1 MNLNQYHKANRT
13 KGGNKMK
20 NTYDNGPIPVEQ
32 ILTNPRYN
40 RMLENIF
47 DISLLERIDSKVRLH
62 PALGNPKSSAAACIN
77 VLGYLSKHPQ
87 ELLKFLNSFDLDV
100 DEVVK
105 FPTGSELGGD
115 VHNDQGY
122 VVFEW
127 IGPGK
132 SPINEGVGGGR
143 GWNRTSIDAF
153 ILARISGRLTQL
165 LIEWKFTESYED
177 EKKRPEQLQRFAG
190 IRGNE
195 RMRRYSSVLAILR
208 RRKKLPFSFEND
220 VGFSLSDFGYEP
232 FYQLLRQTLLGIMT
246 DDCQLSDS
254 LKIEDHRILHLSHS
268 KNEDL
273 DILKPIHLS
282 KCPGI
287 VDKVGMQFHEA
298 WSELLSIHERERFV
312 SGYWDTRIETFED
325 ADLKEFLRERY

>member
-1 MNLNQYHKANRT
+1 MIQNSAA
-13 KGGNKMK
+13 
-20 NTYDNGPIPVEQ
+20 IPVDK
-32 ILTNPRYN
+32 ILTDPRYIW
-40 RMLENIF
+40 MLKNIF
-47 DISLLERIDSKVRLH
+47 DSSSLERMDSKVRLH
-62 PALGNPKSSAAACIN
+62 HALGSPRSSAAACIN
-77 VLGYLSKHPQ
+77 VLGYLSKHPK
-87 ELLKFLNSFDLDV
+87 ELMKFLNSFNLEV

-105 FPTGSELGGD
+105 FPTGSELGGE
-115 VHNDQGY
+115 VYNDQGY

-132 SPINEGVGGGR
+132 SPIYEGNGGGR
-143 GWNRTSIDAF
+143 GWKRTSIDAF

-177 EKKRPEQLQRFAG
+177 EKSRPEQLQRFAG

-195 RMRRYSSVLAILR
+195 RLRRYSSVLAKLR
-208 RRKKLPFSFEND
+208 WRKKLPFSFEDD

-246 DDCQLSDS
+246 DDCQLTDR

-268 KNEDL
+268 KNENL

-282 KCPGI
+282 KCPGFA
-287 VDKVGMQFHEA
+287 DKVGMQFHEA
-298 WSELLSIHERERFV
+298 WSELLSVREKERFM
-312 SGYWDTRIETFED
+312 SGYWDTRIVTFKND
-325 ADLKEFLRERY
+325 DLNEFLRERY